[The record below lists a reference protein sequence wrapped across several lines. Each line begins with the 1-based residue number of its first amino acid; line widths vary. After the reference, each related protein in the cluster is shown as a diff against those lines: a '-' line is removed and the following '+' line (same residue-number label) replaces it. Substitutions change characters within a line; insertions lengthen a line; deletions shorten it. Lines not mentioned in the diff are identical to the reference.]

1 MGEEAYSNRIF
12 INGPIPKTKL
22 PGVDALIDLANENY
36 DPKVRKEAIE
46 KANKL
51 VYDFV
56 YLGMAYIPIK
66 VYGVRKNVKWVPRAD
81 ETICFSAEDDK
92 S

>member
-1 MGEEAYSNRIF
+1 M
-12 INGPIPKTKL
+12 
-22 PGVDALIDLANENY
+22 
-36 DPKVRKEAIE
+36 RKKAIE
-46 KANKL
+46 KGDKP

-56 YLGMAYIPIK
+56 YLGMAFIPIK

-81 ETICFSAEDDK
+81 DTICFSAEDDK